1 MSDLDLGRR
10 ELLKLAAASGVAFL
24 AWPERVRAAES
35 HLVAA
40 LQADPVSLNANFNQ
54 TQPAFPIYGALF
66 DRLVQA
72 DSTKQGRM
80 KPMLATSWR
89 QVNPTTWQFKLRQG
103 VKFHNGEAFDA
114 SAVKATFER
123 LLAQRPPSV
132 PAARNG
138 LVAGV
143 EVVDAQTVNIV
154 TKQPWATALV
164 GITEVAMLP
173 PKVLAEKGDEGLAQQ
188 PVGTGPYRFVE
199 WRKGQSITLE
209 ANRDYWG
216 PAKAR
221 IDQLVFRSIT
231 DDNTRLAALEAG
243 EVDVAVNFPPD
254 ETDHFRG
261 KGFQVQSVAIGQGM
275 FVFMRP
281 VPGTPLEKK
290 EVRQALN
297 YAVDK
302 ESLVKN
308 VLRGLAPALK
318 GQVLGPDGFGYNPKL
333 EAYPYNPAKAK
344 QLLAQAGYPNGFKIA
359 FDSSAN
365 RYLKQKEMSEA
376 IVGQLAKVGVTAE
389 LQIYEWGKIVDK
401 LTKTLDLSP
410 LFFLGWNYSPAMD
423 ADAAMQHLR
432 SVDPKKLW
440 ASPALDDLIA
450 RERAEFDPT
459 KRLRVLQD
467 LAAQV
472 REEAPLLFLY
482 QAVDVYGVAKRV
494 KGFMPLPDTYWD
506 VTAMSVE

>member
-1 MSDLDLGRR
+1 MSRRLIGRR
-10 ELLKLAAASGVAFL
+10 DFLQLAAAGAVAGVTVT
-24 AWPERVRAAES
+24 PRRVASATK
-35 HLVAA
+35 LVAA
-40 LQADPVSLNANFNQ
+40 LQADPVSLNSNFNQ

-72 DSTKQGRM
+72 DSTQQGRM
-80 KPMLATSWR
+80 RPMLATAWK
-89 QVNPTTWQFKLRQG
+89 QVNPTTWQFKLRSG
-103 VKFHNGEAFDA
+103 VKFHNGEVFDA
-114 SAVKATFER
+114 GAVKLTFER

-138 LVAGV
+138 LVSGV
-143 EVVDAQTVNIV
+143 EVVDALTVNIL

-173 PKVLAEKGDEGLAQQ
+173 PKVLSEKGDEGLAQF

-199 WRKGQSITLE
+199 WKKGQSVTLE
-209 ANRDYWG
+209 ANQDYWG
-216 PAKAR
+216 PGKPKVE
-221 IDQLVFRSIT
+221 QLIFRPIP

-254 ETDHFRG
+254 EMDHFKS
-261 KGFQVQSVAIGQGM
+261 KGFQVQPVAIGQGM

-281 VPGTPLEKK
+281 IPGTPLEKK

-302 ESLVKN
+302 ESLVRN
-308 VLRGLAPALK
+308 VLRGLAPVLR

-333 EAYPYNPAKAK
+333 QAYPYDVGKAK

-365 RYLKQKEMSEA
+365 RYLKQKEVSEA
-376 IVGQLAKVGVTAE
+376 IVGQLAKVGVTAD

-432 SVDPKKLW
+432 SNDPKKLW
-440 ASPALDDLIA
+440 ASPAIDELVA
-450 RERAEFDPT
+450 KERAEFDAA
-459 KRLRVLQD
+459 KRLATLQT
-467 LAAQV
+467 LATEV

-482 QAVDVYGVAKRV
+482 QAVEVYGVAGRV
-494 KGFMPLPDTYWD
+494 KRFLPLPDTYWD
-506 VTAMSVE
+506 VTAMSVG